1 MNPADL
7 KYTKEH
13 EWLRVESEGI
23 GVVGITGFAAES
35 LGDIVFVELPEID
48 AELAQADKMGEI
60 ESVKAVSELYSPVSG
75 RVVERNEQVV
85 DSPELVNEGAYEA
98 GWLVKVAFSD
108 ASELD
113 ALMDAAEYQT
123 LLDTQEE

>member
-48 AELAQADKMGEI
+48 VELAQADKMGEI